1 MGEMTLFLWMNS
13 QPARTAMMAFAAL
26 LTWGATDETRF
37 AMPPSAPRFHKPAQN
52 VLFADD
58 FADGDLH
65 GWKPDQPGVWS
76 AWHGM
81 LRADLP
87 DQKQL
92 RSIIVAG
99 ESTWT
104 DVAVELDVC
113 MMRGVDKGVIVRV
126 MGESGTGVDLRGGSY
141 QDVVMYQ
148 GSWPM
153 GRASTTN
160 ANGTWNHIRV
170 EARANRYRVFVNGE
184 QRLDKSDGRAES
196 RGDPHSAK
204 QFGRIAL
211 PAYTGGV
218 GQCTVYYDNVV
229 VTALK

>member
-1 MGEMTLFLWMNS
+1 MLASFVC
-13 QPARTAMMAFAAL
+13 AAL
-26 LTWGATDETRF
+26 LLGGGAEDNTRY
-37 AMPPSAPRFHKPAQN
+37 ALPPSPPRLHKPVQN

-58 FADGDLH
+58 FSGEPLR

-76 AWHGM
+76 VWHGL

-92 RSIIVAG
+92 RSILVTG
-99 ESTWT
+99 DTTWT
-104 DVAVELDVC
+104 DIAVDLDMC

-126 MGESGTGVDLRGGSY
+126 QGESGVGVDVRGGTY

-148 GSWPM
+148 GQWPM
-153 GRASTTN
+153 GRANVTN
-160 ANGTWNHIRV
+160 ANGTWNHLRV
-170 EARANRYRVFVNGE
+170 EARGNRFRVFVNGE
-184 QRLDKSDGRAES
+184 QRLDRTDGRAEA
-196 RGDPHSAK
+196 RGDARAARN
-204 QFGRIAL
+204 FGRIAL

>member
-1 MGEMTLFLWMNS
+1 MV
-13 QPARTAMMAFAAL
+13 AFAAL

-37 AMPPSAPRFHKPAQN
+37 ASPPSAPRFHKPSQN
-52 VLFADD
+52 VLFSDD
-58 FADGDLH
+58 FADAKLD
-65 GWKPDQPGVWS
+65 GWTPDQSGVWS
-76 AWHGM
+76 AWRGM

-87 DQKQL
+87 DQKQV
-92 RSIIVAG
+92 RSLIRTG
-99 ESTWT
+99 DTSWT
-104 DVAVELDVC
+104 DIAVDLDVC

-153 GRASTTN
+153 GRATTTN

-170 EARANRYRVFVNGE
+170 EARGRRYRVFVNGE
-184 QRLDKSDGRAES
+184 QRLDKNDGRAES